1 MPKLPSLV
9 RQRRE
14 IEIDSV
20 VSAFESETQALF
32 QRTRP
37 YSEHAI
43 LHVLGAIVVL
53 TILFMSFTELD
64 RVVTGGGRL
73 VASEGEIFVEPLQKA
88 IVRDIRVQVGDVVKQ
103 GQVLA
108 TLDPTFATAD
118 LTQLEEKVESAEA
131 AVARLQAEADGKDYH
146 PKNATP
152 YQVLQ
157 QSIFQQRQN
166 EYRSSLEN
174 FDAQVR
180 NAQATIARL
189 QHDAATYRERRQIA
203 SDLEDMNLKLQ
214 SQGWNSKMK
223 TLAATDHRIEVDRLL
238 AEAQN
243 QIKENQEMIDS
254 LQARKA
260 VYTEH
265 WRSDTGKDL
274 VTSRNT
280 LDEARQ
286 DWVKAR
292 KLRDLVNVE
301 APENAIVLKIG
312 KVSAGSVSGSDSTSV
327 GEPLFTLARLDSP
340 LEAELFV
347 ESRDI
352 GFIQPGDPVGIKLDA
367 YRFTKHGTAKGEV
380 KTISEGSFTTD
391 LNNQPRPPYF
401 KVRVSLTDV
410 HLRNVPDTF
419 RLIPGMTLTGD
430 IIVGKRSIMSYLVEG
445 ALRTGSEA
453 MREP

>member
-9 RQRRE
+9 RQQRE
-14 IEIDSV
+14 PEAHTV

-37 YSEHAI
+37 YSAHAI
-43 LHVLGAIVVL
+43 LHVLAAIVVV
-53 TILFMSFTELD
+53 TIVFMSLAELD

-88 IVRDIRVQVGDVVKQ
+88 IVRDIRVKVGDVVKQ

-108 TLDPTFATAD
+108 TLDPTFAAAD
-118 LTQLEEKVESAEA
+118 LTQLEAKVQSAEA
-131 AVARLQAEADGKDYH
+131 AVTRLQAEKDGTVYH
-146 PKNATP
+146 PTTPNA
-152 YQVLQ
+152 YEALQ

-166 EYRSSLEN
+166 EYHSSLAD
-174 FDAQVR
+174 FDAQIR
-180 NAQATIARL
+180 NAEATIARL
-189 QHDAATYRERRQIA
+189 QHDAATYRERRKIA
-203 SDLEDMNLKLQ
+203 ADLEDMNLTLQ
-214 SQGWNSKMK
+214 RQGWNSKMK

-238 AEAQN
+238 SEALN
-243 QIKENQEMIDS
+243 QIKENQESISS
-254 LQARKA
+254 LQAQRA
-260 VYTEH
+260 VYIER
-265 WRSDTGKDL
+265 WRSETGKDL
-274 VTSRNT
+274 VTARNT
-280 LDEARQ
+280 RDEAEQ
-286 DWVKAR
+286 DLVKVR

-301 APENAIVLKIG
+301 APEDAIVLKVG
-312 KVSAGSVSGSDSTSV
+312 KASAGSVSGSDGSSLSD
-327 GEPLFTLARLDSP
+327 PLFTLARLDSP

-352 GFIQPGDPVGIKLDA
+352 GFIRPGDPVGIKLDA
-367 YRFTKHGTAKGEV
+367 YRFTKHGTAKGVV

-391 LNNQPRPPYF
+391 VNNQPRPPYF
-401 KVRVSLTDV
+401 KVRVTLTDV
-410 HLRNVPDTF
+410 RLRNVPDTF